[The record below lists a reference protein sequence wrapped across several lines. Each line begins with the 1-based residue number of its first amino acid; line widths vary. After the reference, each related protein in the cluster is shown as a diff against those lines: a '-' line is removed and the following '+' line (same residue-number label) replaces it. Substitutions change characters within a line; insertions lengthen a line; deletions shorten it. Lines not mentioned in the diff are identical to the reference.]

1 MQNSPK
7 KVFQHQHGCDVNAD
21 FVCLFE
27 FSALFVRKQIIG
39 KLFYLPILLYYVKIP
54 TQYINRKVRSA
65 YTCIFLCKIL
75 DNN

>member
-39 KLFYLPILLYYVKIP
+39 ELFLF
-54 TQYINRKVRSA
+54 A
-65 YTCIFLCKIL
+65 YTTIL
-75 DNN
+75 RKNSNAVHQSQS